1 MVCTIGLTCPYL
13 LEINNKERYQVA
25 FSDGKRHSLRN
36 LSRWLCECCGSL
48 PSEESELGNCVIVS
62 PLREGHLGRAASI
75 AAGKRLLSASHP
87 RKSSLSVLALST
99 ALGRGEWRRGCE
111 PCLGLVTHGGKN
123 GFCSLQRQGFL
134 RSKLKW
140 TKPLLSPHSQT
151 CGWHFSW
158 DLPQCWLPL
167 AAAALGLWS
176 HPAKWWRI
184 VPAPGST
191 RTFCRAS
198 FWV

>member
-99 ALGRGEWRRGCE
+99 QPWAEGNGGEAVS
-111 PCLGLVTHGGKN
+111 LVWGW
-123 GFCSLQRQGFL
+123 SLMV
-134 RSKLKW
+134 
-140 TKPLLSPHSQT
+140 
-151 CGWHFSW
+151 
-158 DLPQCWLPL
+158 
-167 AAAALGLWS
+167 
-176 HPAKWWRI
+176 AKMDF
-184 VPAPGST
+184 VPYKG
-191 RTFCRAS
+191 RAS
-198 FWV
+198 LGPNSNGQNHS